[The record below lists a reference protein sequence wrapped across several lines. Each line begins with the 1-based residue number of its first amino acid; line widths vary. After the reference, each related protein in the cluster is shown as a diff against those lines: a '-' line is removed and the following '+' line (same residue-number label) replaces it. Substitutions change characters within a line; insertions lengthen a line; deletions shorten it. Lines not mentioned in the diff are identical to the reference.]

1 MAAFMEDDPMP
12 RFTRRDLLAAA
23 PALGVAAVLAGS
35 REARADQPH
44 MDAALDALKSARR
57 ELDAATA
64 DKGGHRGNAP
74 PSGQAGDHRGRARHR
89 LREAATDRGVDPR
102 RAGEALEAAMYSAG
116 NPNSGPGGR
125 GCGSTYD
132 GLRGRPRSYQQR

>member
-1 MAAFMEDDPMP
+1 MP

-35 REARADQPH
+35 TAARADQPH

-64 DKGGHRGNAP
+64 DKGGHRGNALRLVK
-74 PSGQAGDHRGRARHR
+74 QAIVEVEHGIEFARRH
-89 LREAATDRGVDPR
+89 
-102 RAGEALEAAMYSAG
+102 
-116 NPNSGPGGR
+116 
-125 GCGSTYD
+125 
-132 GLRGRPRSYQQR
+132 

>member
-1 MAAFMEDDPMP
+1 MP

-35 REARADQPH
+35 TTARADQPH

-64 DKGGHRGNAP
+64 DKGGHRGNALRLVK
-74 PSGQAGDHRGRARHR
+74 QAIGEVERGIDFARRH
-89 LREAATDRGVDPR
+89 
-102 RAGEALEAAMYSAG
+102 
-116 NPNSGPGGR
+116 
-125 GCGSTYD
+125 
-132 GLRGRPRSYQQR
+132 

>member
-1 MAAFMEDDPMP
+1 VRTAASPDDALLAFAQSTYEAAANLAHGIAPRWRGRRARLTRLVSWPPFMEDDPMP

-64 DKGGHRGNAP
+64 DKGGHRGNALRLVK
-74 PSGQAGDHRGRARHR
+74 QAITEVERGIEFAKRH
-89 LREAATDRGVDPR
+89 
-102 RAGEALEAAMYSAG
+102 
-116 NPNSGPGGR
+116 
-125 GCGSTYD
+125 
-132 GLRGRPRSYQQR
+132 

>member
-1 MAAFMEDDPMP
+1 MEDEPMP

-35 REARADQPH
+35 GEARADQPH

-64 DKGGHRGNAP
+64 DKGGHRGNALRLVK
-74 PSGQAGDHRGRARHR
+74 QAITEVERGIEFARRH
-89 LREAATDRGVDPR
+89 
-102 RAGEALEAAMYSAG
+102 
-116 NPNSGPGGR
+116 
-125 GCGSTYD
+125 
-132 GLRGRPRSYQQR
+132 